1 MPWPPA
7 PPPKHVLAAF
17 AAALLWAGAA
27 RAQMPFSPF
36 GARSVALGG
45 ASVGLGPDVAAGIDN
60 PAAVPDRKFAFT
72 VSAGLLTRESGDF
85 LAPLRVLSG
94 NNPVA
99 LASGSQPQSYADVV
113 QALRT
118 LADPGNGFAGNGVAG
133 LAIAHGGWELSFTD
147 WGFSGLTAR
156 TDLVHTALGANP
168 ATSIA
173 LNNSGAAFRGL
184 ELKDLAL
191 SKSMS
196 FFLGR
201 VTVGASAH
209 ALFGSTYTKEES
221 AFTTEVGD
229 PWNLAQRALT
239 GRERSH
245 TDWSFDLGGLVSLG
259 PVHVGGVF
267 RGINKPTFPFADDG
281 PAADRGRSVTYG
293 QQARIG
299 ASVKIPVVGLL
310 VAADYDLTVNETL
323 VDNLR
328 VRELGGGV
336 EWTFLL
342 AVVRGGVSVNLESQ
356 DRTPAFTGGAGVVI
370 GPAKVDLGGW
380 YRTDK
385 SALGLT
391 LTARVGL

>member
-1 MPWPPA
+1 MASPPA
-7 PPPKHVLAAF
+7 PHRKQVLAAL
-17 AAALLWAGAA
+17 AVTLLCGGPA
-27 RAQMPFSPF
+27 RAQMAFTPF

-45 ASVGLGPDVAAGIDN
+45 ASVGLGPGVAAGIDN
-60 PAAVPDRKFAFT
+60 PAAVPDGNFAFT

-94 NNPVA
+94 NDPAA

-113 QALRT
+113 RALRT
-118 LADPGNGFAGNGVAG
+118 LADPGNGFAGNGAVG
-133 LAIAHGGWELSFTD
+133 LAIARGGWELSFTD
-147 WGFSGLTAR
+147 WGFSGLMAR
-156 TDLVHTALGANP
+156 ADLVHTELGANP

-173 LNNSGAAFRGL
+173 FNNSGAAFRGL

-196 FFLGR
+196 FFLDR
-201 VTVGASAH
+201 VTVGAAVH

-221 AFTTEVGD
+221 VFRTEVGE

-245 TDWSFDLGGLVSLG
+245 TDWSVDVGGLVSLG
-259 PVHVGGVF
+259 PVHVGAVF
-267 RGINKPTFPFADDG
+267 RGINKPAFPFADDG
-281 PAADRGRSVTYG
+281 PAADRGRSVTWG
-293 QQARIG
+293 RQARIG
-299 ASVKIPVVGLL
+299 ASARIPVVGLL

-323 VDNLR
+323 VDGLR
-328 VRELGGGV
+328 VRQLGGGV

-342 AVVRGGVSVNLESQ
+342 VVVRAGVSVNLESP

-380 YRTDK
+380 YRTDQ

>member
-1 MPWPPA
+1 MPTPFA
-7 PPPKHVLAAF
+7 PPRNLVLAAC
-17 AAALLWAGAA
+17 AVSLLWAGDS
-27 RAQMPFSPF
+27 RSQMPFSPF

-45 ASVGLGPDVAAGIDN
+45 ASVGLGPDIAAGIDN
-60 PAAVPDRKFAFT
+60 PAAVPDGNFAFT

-94 NNPVA
+94 NNPA
-99 LASGSQPQSYADVV
+99 TLASGSQPQSFADVV

-118 LADPGNGFAGNGVAG
+118 LGDPGNGFAGNGLAG
-133 LAIAHGGWELSFTD
+133 LAIAHGGWQLSFTD

-156 TDLVHTALGANP
+156 TDLVHTALGTNP

-173 LNNSGAAFRGL
+173 FNDSAAAFRGL

-201 VTVGASAH
+201 VTVGASVH
-209 ALFGSTYTKEES
+209 ALFGSTFTKEEP
-221 AFTTEVGD
+221 AFTTEVGE

-239 GRERSH
+239 GRERTH
-245 TDWSFDLGGLVSLG
+245 TDFSFDLGGLVSLG
-259 PVHVGGVF
+259 PVHVGGVW

-299 ASVKIPVVGLL
+299 ASVKIPIIGLL

-328 VRELGGGV
+328 VRQVGGGV
-336 EWTFLL
+336 EWTILL
-342 AVVRGGVSVNLESQ
+342 VVVRGGVSVNLESP
-356 DRTPAFTGGAGVVI
+356 DRTPAFTGGAGVTI